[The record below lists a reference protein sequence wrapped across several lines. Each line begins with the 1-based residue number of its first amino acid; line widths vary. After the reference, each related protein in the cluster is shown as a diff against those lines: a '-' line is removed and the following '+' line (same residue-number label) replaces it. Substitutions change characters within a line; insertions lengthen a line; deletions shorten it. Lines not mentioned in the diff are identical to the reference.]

1 MHLHMNILNLKNIF
15 LVIILISM
23 AISPAFA
30 LGEGNRNLLL
40 IGIMC
45 ISPIVVLIY
54 PRMDGNDFLLLLF
67 MVCIILFPLMNHPES
82 MRWSTVLY
90 SCMFCLTFMAYQRLL
105 NLGSLTIETYIKIIK
120 YLLYSYFIV
129 LVIQQICVL
138 TGLPIFNLAN
148 YDSFEPW
155 KLNSLAS
162 EPSHS
167 ARIVALLMFCYITI
181 KEIIFDKAYLF
192 NDNFREDKWIWLAFI
207 WTMVTMGSSTAFL
220 FLPLVLLKFVRL
232 RNVIPLMMI
241 LYGIYYLIDI
251 FGLVS
256 LERTYR
262 VFIATLSLDEYKI
275 IQADHSAAMRI
286 VPSLICAKMIGLSTM
301 NDWFGHGIDYATSFL
316 YRLVPGII
324 PGTSG
329 GGWLAFVL
337 EYGVIAGL
345 IFLFFSFV
353 TSFNRRDYLT
363 IAFWLL
369 LVVLNGIN
377 SQITWLAIILLFT
390 NTHFITMRENHQFS

>member
-105 NLGSLTIETYIKIIK
+105 NQGSLTIEAYLKITK
-120 YLLYSYFIV
+120 YLLYAYFIV
-129 LVIQQICVL
+129 LLIQQFCVL

-148 YDSFEPW
+148 YDPFEPW
-155 KLNSLAS
+155 KLNSLAA

-181 KEIIFDKAYLF
+181 KEIIFDRAYLF
-192 NDNFREDKWIWLAFI
+192 RDNFREDKWIWLAFV

-220 FLPLVLLKFVRL
+220 FLPIVLLKFVRL
-232 RNVIPLMMI
+232 RNLIPLMII
-241 LYGIYYLIDI
+241 LFGTYYLIDI

-262 VFIATLSLDEYKI
+262 VFTATLTLDEYKI

-286 VPSLICAKMIGLSTM
+286 VPTLICAKMIGLSTM
-301 NDWFGHGIDYATSFL
+301 NDWFGHGIDYTASFM
-316 YRLVPGII
+316 YQLVPGII
-324 PGTSG
+324 PGTSSG
-329 GGWLAFVL
+329 GMFAFAL
-337 EYGVIAGL
+337 EYGIITTA
-345 IFLFFSFV
+345 IFLSFSFI
-353 TSFNRRDYLT
+353 TSFNRRDYLS
-363 IAFWLL
+363 IIFWIL
-369 LVVLNGIN
+369 LVILNGIN

-390 NTHFITMRENHQFS
+390 NKYFQNLYVHSYE